1 MRINFSVGGKEAD
14 VGKTLT
20 IEVPDYLDEG
30 QIEDYFREN
39 FDDLMSALDLE
50 LDDDRAQIDE
60 IGIESFELSEDSVRI
75 EYVIQYSA
83 YYGCDDMNYEDEDQR
98 VVTGR
103 RSRRNFEFDVFM
115 PPPPRSTFEEY

>member
-1 MRINFSVGGKEAD
+1 MGGKEAD